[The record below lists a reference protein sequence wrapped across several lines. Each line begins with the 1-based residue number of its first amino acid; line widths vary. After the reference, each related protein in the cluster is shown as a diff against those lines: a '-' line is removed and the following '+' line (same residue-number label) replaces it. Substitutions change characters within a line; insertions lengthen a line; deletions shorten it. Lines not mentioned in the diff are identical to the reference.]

1 MYITIIGKVE
11 EVDESSYTVQSTGE
25 IVSKIQL
32 SLVIPGMRER
42 VQCELPLEASPKL
55 ATLDQWEMEETWV
68 VATARGLRA
77 LGFARTNAR
86 AGEKAVG
93 AMVIF
98 QASEVREAT
107 QEERKRLQEA
117 RKVDKLRA
125 KQQRA
130 ARRAERETARQTRQ
144 TDAITADNARNV
156 GGAAAERTLKQPA

>member
-1 MYITIIGKVE
+1 MYITLIGKVE

-25 IVSKIQL
+25 VVSKIQV

-42 VQCELPLEASPKL
+42 VQCELPLDAAPKP
-55 ATLDQWEMEETWV
+55 ATLEQWELDGAWV
-68 VATARGLRA
+68 VVTARGLRA

-93 AMVIF
+93 ALVVF

-107 QEERKRLQEA
+107 QEERKKLQEA
-117 RKVDKLRA
+117 RKAQKVRA

-130 ARRAERETARQTRQ
+130 QRQAERQAVRAEE
-144 TDAITADNARNV
+144 
-156 GGAAAERTLKQPA
+156 LKQSA

>member
-1 MYITIIGKVE
+1 MRSMYITIIGKVE

-32 SLVIPGMRER
+32 SLVIPGMRDR
-42 VQCELPLEASPKL
+42 VQCELPLEASPKP
-55 ATLDQWEMEETWV
+55 ATLEQWEMEETWV

-86 AGEKAVG
+86 AGEKAIG
-93 AMVIF
+93 AMVVF
-98 QASEVREAT
+98 QAADVREAT

-117 RKVDKLRA
+117 RKADKMRA

-130 ARRAERETARQTRQ
+130 ARRAERDATKQSGQIGPSDTAVDT
-144 TDAITADNARNV
+144 
-156 GGAAAERTLKQPA
+156 TLKQSA